1 MSLHDLGDGLES
13 VCVCGGGVKHPLRF
27 GAFVAETPARR
38 GSMIFDEFSDACR
51 VSLAGPGAEKLIKKE
66 QLSIFF
72 ISVKN
77 DLNFVLEK

>member
-38 GSMIFDEFSDACR
+38 GSMIFDELSDVCC
-51 VSLAGPGAEKLIKKE
+51 VSLAGPGAEKLIE
-66 QLSIFF
+66 RTPFYLFS

-77 DLNFVLEK
+77 GLNFVLEK